1 MKQIKKLKKQDLNKG
16 RHQLRSVRGG
26 RMVVVWPD
34 GVTRATDASVPT
46 ERFPAAALAA
56 ARVAS
61 TALGDV
67 RTTVAVS
74 LRGTA
79 WRLASAAVC
88 GLTPTAAGA
97 DAPAMGAVTLV
108 CATAPTDTLTM
119 AAATSKVRAR
129 VRVRIR
135 KKFLMIWISPWL
147 KRQKGTNRNKKAQ
160 VVETGKAGVE
170 AGGKAGGKAGV
181 KAGI

>member
-1 MKQIKKLKKQDLNKG
+1 M
-16 RHQLRSVRGG
+16 V
-26 RMVVVWPD
+26 MVVVWLD

-46 ERFPAAALAA
+46 ERFPTAALAA
-56 ARVAS
+56 VRVAS

-88 GLTPTAAGA
+88 GLTPIAVGA

-108 CATAPTDTLTM
+108 CATTPTDTPRM
-119 AAATSKVRAR
+119 AIATGR
-129 VRVRIR
+129 VRDRN
-135 KKFLMIWISPWL
+135 KFLMIWISPWL
-147 KRQKGTNRNKKAQ
+147 KR
-160 VVETGKAGVE
+160 
-170 AGGKAGGKAGV
+170 
-181 KAGI
+181 